1 MTEIVLRRTAAI
13 VLSAALLTGAAC
25 SKDKKGDATT
35 TTTAPT
41 TTSTAPTTTTAALTK
56 EQIVL
61 SADGV
66 GAVKFGE
73 NSAHTIAR
81 FMQALGDPQKNT
93 PLPAGTA
100 CGATRRMQW
109 GNLQVLVNE
118 VVSTS
123 GAGRPGFAGWFL
135 GSAGTPAFDFKTD
148 KGITVG
154 STTAQMQAAYGPD
167 LTISHGEQG
176 QAFFIATPS
185 GLQITGQLSAVGPAA
200 KITNIQAGSYCGPG

>member
-13 VLSAALLTGAAC
+13 VLSATLLTGAAC
-25 SKDKKGDATT
+25 SKDKKSDATT
-35 TTTAPT
+35 TTTEPT
-41 TTSTAPTTTTAALTK
+41 TTSTAPTTTTAGLTK

-100 CGATRRMQW
+100 CGATRRLQW
-109 GNLQVLVNE
+109 GNFQVLVNE

-135 GSAGTPAFDFKTD
+135 GSAGTPALDFKTD
-148 KGITVG
+148 KGITIG
-154 STTAQMQAAYGPD
+154 STVAQLKAAYPD
-167 LTISHGEQG
+167 AIVARGEQG
-176 QAFFIATPS
+176 PGYNVTLAT
-185 GLQITGQLSAVGPAA
+185 GIILGQLSALTDAG